1 MNIVA
6 DVQHDS
12 VGNDDGSFGGED
24 FVLTGRNA
32 WLRIEGYSLMI
43 SNHDNRISVNLGLRY
58 SGFTQVG
65 PFDRYVKDD
74 SGVIGQSSTTD
85 TISYKN
91 NEIVETYG
99 GFEPRISMPN

>member
-32 WLRIEGYSLMI
+32 WLRIGEYSLMI
-43 SNHDNRISVNLGLRY
+43 CNHDERISVKLFPLNKEAEDELD
-58 SGFTQVG
+58 GF
-65 PFDRYVKDD
+65 DYWKD
-74 SGVIGQSSTTD
+74 GM
-85 TISYKN
+85 
-91 NEIVETYG
+91 
-99 GFEPRISMPN
+99 FE